1 MTWLQHFF
9 IKPFTE
15 KGITWGIIDAL
26 VKLIAAFVWC
36 YLLCIV
42 CSLMWESVHLDYNTL
57 TQLWWLAYCFLIFF
71 GASWLAYIAIFVRD
85 YNEEEAE
92 ITEE

>member
-9 IKPFTE
+9 TKPFTE
-15 KGITWGIIDAL
+15 KGITWGVIDTL
-26 VKLIAAFVWC
+26 VKLVAAFVWC
-36 YLLCIV
+36 YLLWIV
-42 CSLMWESVHLDYNTL
+42 CALMLESIRLDYNPV

-85 YNEEEAE
+85 YSEKQEN
-92 ITEE
+92 TEE